1 MVSPVEKVNTKILS
15 EINGIDVEYLSHYPI
30 NFKQLPVTWL
40 PSYVGEV
47 LIDIRPGFASGE
59 HNQSGDGIPHIRP
72 MNINRKGEIELLQ
85 IKFVDPNKSNLRL
98 NPRDILFN
106 NTNSPDLIGKTS
118 AIHDYRDWGYS
129 NHMTRLTPHKDVSY
143 RYIAYQL
150 HFLWMT
156 GYYRNRCVHHVNQAS
171 ISSQVFAKTIPIV
184 LAPLPEQHRIVEKI
198 EELFSDLDK
207 GIESLKTTQQQLKI
221 YRQAVLKWAFEGRLT
236 AKWREEK
243 KHKGELKSAD
253 ELLVQIKA
261 EREKRDH
268 TQLQE
273 WDEAVKD
280 WEAKGK
286 QGKKPGKPQRLK
298 DLPPPSA
305 TEIDKLPELPK
316 EWLWIRLE
324 ESSDAIDPQPS
335 HRTPPKVQ
343 NGIPFISI
351 QDFDKATG
359 KINFDNARKVSSSV
373 LQEHI
378 ERYALED
385 GDFIIGKIGTVGNS
399 FKIPSKR
406 FFAISANVV
415 LIAVNRNIVTSDFL
429 FYLIK
434 SQLIKRQFDEG
445 SKATTQSAFGI
456 QKVRLLIVPYT
467 SKEEQNQIIEEIKF
481 RLSICDRL
489 EATITENLQR
499 AEALRQSILK
509 QAFEGKLVPQD
520 PNDEPAEQL
529 IERIRQQKLNGKNG
543 KQLELEIFV
552 DGQIE

>member
-1 MVSPVEKVNTKILS
+1 MIEVNSQELPKGWCWVQHKDIATINPKLPFNNVGDTTLVSFVPMSAVEAVCGKYDLS
-15 EINGIDVEYLSHYPI
+15 QVRK
-30 NFKQLPVTWL
+30 F
-40 PSYVGEV
+40 GEV
-47 LIDIRPGFASGE
+47 KKGYTPFIDS
-59 HNQSGDGIPHIRP
+59 
-72 MNINRKGEIELLQ
+72 
-85 IKFVDPNKSNLRL
+85 
-98 NPRDILFN
+98 
-106 NTNSPDLIGKTS
+106 DLIFAKITPCMENGKIAVLENLTNGVGFGSTEFHVSRLTS
-118 AIHDYRDWGYS
+118 LTHKKYLFYFFTQKAFRRDAQQ
-129 NHMTRLTPHKDVSY
+129 HMTGS
-143 RYIAYQL
+143 AGQL
-150 HFLWMT
+150 
-156 GYYRNRCVHHVNQAS
+156 RVP
-171 ISSQVFAKTIPIV
+171 KTYFEQIFI
-184 LAPLPEQHRIVEKI
+184 PLPPRSEQHRIVEKI

-243 KHKGELKSAD
+243 KQQGELKSAE

-261 EREKRDH
+261 EREKRDL

-273 WDEAVKD
+273 WHEAVKT
-280 WEAKGK
+280 WEANGK

-467 SKEEQNQIIEEIKF
+467 SKEEQNQIIEEIEF

-489 EATITENLQR
+489 EATITENITR

-509 QAFEGKLVPQD
+509 QAFAGKLVPQD

-529 IERIRQQKLNGKNG
+529 IERIRQEKLHGKNG

-552 DGQIE
+552 DVENE